1 MARVPLYNGGNLT
14 PAPIGA
20 RVPMPAALPV
30 GADGKAWSQ
39 ALDNVS
45 GTLQTLA
52 LKKAEA
58 DDTRQL
64 VEAEGEMRRH
74 AMEFQKFQQ
83 ATPDQDQWLPA
94 WQERQKGMQTYID
107 KLKLTDDARLRLTS
121 SFGRWSD
128 GHAIAIQGEAFKQ
141 SVGRAKLAVV
151 NRATEAAN
159 AGDFG
164 GITSALSLLPQDYT
178 TPEERDSIRLDLEGK
193 AKAAAAQQLD
203 MQLQTDL
210 DQRNSTQ
217 AKVRVQESPF
227 LTDLEKQSKIA
238 RIDATAAVNEQKD
251 QFQALSLQDPQKA
264 LVELQDEKKFSLISP
279 GDREA
284 MRVQAESI
292 LAGQS
297 SDAWRDIK
305 TRIELGQI
313 RKDETFE
320 AIKELD
326 PLTREVAKV
335 YNSAYHNKAS
345 LNSPSEYEAAIAVID
360 SMRDDGSGLKRAQLE
375 AGIEARFNG
384 PYAEQLKK
392 RLDDRFSNP
401 SKAEVLKEPLA
412 QLSRWAFDEKRL
424 GEYQK
429 PVLGPDGLPVVTE
442 SGVKT
447 LKEGTSSGFLWWR
460 QWMPGSSGPVPTRE
474 VVDQKEKAIK
484 RVMQDDPVQRDK
496 IAAQVGT
503 IRMTLEKEVAAGKIT
518 TPEEAMQRMAE
529 LAKVPLSARAASEAG
544 MRPNPLLPAIESTKV
559 DLNELLKRYKADNSN
574 SSGMKEKGNID
585 LTKRPV
591 VQNADGT
598 ISTVRSISIG
608 TEQGEVLIPTVSD
621 NGRIMSDEEAISE
634 YRKTGRHLG
643 IFKTPQEAS
652 RYAEQL
658 HNDQAK
664 RYAPNPGK

>member
-1 MARVPLYNGGNLT
+1 
-14 PAPIGA
+14 
-20 RVPMPAALPV
+20 
-30 GADGKAWSQ
+30 
-39 ALDNVS
+39 
-45 GTLQTLA
+45 
-52 LKKAEA
+52 
-58 DDTRQL
+58 
-64 VEAEGEMRRH
+64 
-74 AMEFQKFQQ
+74 
-83 ATPDQDQWLPA
+83 
-94 WQERQKGMQTYID
+94 MQTYID

-141 SVGRAKLAVV
+141 AVSRSVDAVKLRASEGAREGNYSDIDNAFSLALPGSMTPEQE
-151 NRATEAAN
+151 ALWKSDLYKQADAAN
-159 AGDFG
+159 K
-164 GITSALSLLPQDYT
+164 
-178 TPEERDSIRLDLEGK
+178 EKLDT
-193 AKAAAAQQLD
+193 
-203 MQLQTDL
+203 QLQIDL
-210 DQRNSTQ
+210 DQRKSTQ
-217 AKVRVQESPF
+217 AKARVQGAPF

-264 LVELQDEKKFSLISP
+264 LAELQDEKKFALISP

-305 TRIELGQI
+305 TRIELGQVK
-313 RKDETFE
+313 KDETFE

-335 YNSAYHNKAS
+335 YNAAYYAKRAM
-345 LNSPSEYEAAIAVID
+345 NSPSNYEAAVVAID
-360 SMRDDGSGLKRAQLE
+360 NLKDDGSGLARAQAE
-375 AGIEARFNG
+375 AGIESQFNG
-384 PYAEQLKK
+384 PFAEQLKK

-474 VVDQKEKAIK
+474 VVDRKEKAIK

-503 IRMTLEKEVAAGKIT
+503 IRMTLEQEVASGKIT

-529 LAKVPLSARAASEAG
+529 LAKVPLSARAASEVSD
-544 MRPNPLLPAIESTKV
+544 RPTMNGSMPSAIRNPRTGANFLLPDIN
-559 DLNELLKRYKADNSN
+559 DFLKSN
-574 SSGMKEKGNID
+574 ATN
-585 LTKRPV
+585 P
-591 VQNADGT
+591 
-598 ISTVRSISIG
+598 
-608 TEQGEVLIPTVSD
+608 
-621 NGRIMSDEEAISE
+621 
-634 YRKTGRHLG
+634 RK
-643 IFKTPQEAS
+643 
-652 RYAEQL
+652 
-658 HNDQAK
+658 
-664 RYAPNPGK
+664 